1 MGENQVEIQL
11 RLRRVLQ
18 ILDIINAKAQISKSK
33 RRLETLQIIIAQTL
47 LLFKLTTI
55 VMHCRRANKRSR

>member
-33 RRLETLQIIIAQTL
+33 RRLETLQIIFAQTL